1 MQPENNTQNNMNASV
16 APTGNA
22 MAQRTS
28 SGEAEKTKMS
38 KKQVIGLVVLSL
50 IAVGGV
56 LFGIYGMNSQNEQ
69 IAQLTVRATDA
80 EGKVAELET
89 DKITIAGPDGTT
101 EITDSAA
108 VLNFQNPVIK
118 SNDPGLKYS
127 LGMKSSNVPEGSSG
141 KYIIINVDEGRNISC
156 TKWLI
161 GDSYEGDC
169 AVSGLSGEVYKI
181 VEFGEGQENSGNS
194 IGFIMTDGTV
204 QYFPLWEAVLNDDYS
219 IRGTANID
227 GYVVDALDIAV
238 SPTDSPVGGYGSTVF
253 VLSDGSYVKYDKS
266 IVD

>member
-1 MQPENNTQNNMNASV
+1 MQSENNIQNGMNAPA
-16 APTGNA
+16 APTGNNV
-22 MAQRTS
+22 AQGAS

-89 DKITIAGPDGTT
+89 EKEAAVEPEETM
-101 EITDSAA
+101 EIVDSAA
-108 VLNFQNPVIK
+108 VLNFRNPVIK
-118 SNDPGLKYS
+118 SNNSSEKYS
-127 LGMKSSNVPEGSSG
+127 LGLKSSNVPEGSSG
-141 KYIIINVDEGRNISC
+141 KYIMINVDEGRNINC

-161 GDSYEGDC
+161 GGSYDGDC
-169 AVSGLSGEVYKI
+169 VVSGLNGEIYKI

-204 QYFPLWEAVLNDDYS
+204 QYFSLWEAVLNDDYN

-238 SPTDSPVGGYGSTVF
+238 GPTDSPVGGYGSTVF

-266 IVD
+266 MVN